1 MKTIV
6 SQLKAEGITLPKLP
20 ANPRPGYFEVD
31 CPREY
36 CIADRKGV
44 DSTPLRVD
52 VSPPTFARW
61 KCRHCLWS
69 GHIGEEPVI
78 ASPAV
83 ESPGEEIIDQP
94 TKLTNELT
102 KEALEFVRGFGITDE
117 MARSRK
123 LSWQPD
129 GECVRVPYRDEDET
143 INNALI
149 SVANGA
155 SRLANARRVV
165 FYGLDCF
172 NQNNK
177 TCIIAHR
184 ELDAIGL
191 MSQGFVNVLALPN
204 GGDVPDGRADDYEPQ
219 EDCYRYLGAAA
230 GIIQACETVI
240 FAFDDGEIGLTIRQ
254 ELARRIGPGKCKVVK
269 FTRGTARATFMEM
282 GSDDLCADINEAKPL
297 PISGLYEVDDFE
309 KELISL
315 FMDGMGSGVSTGWP
329 NVDEL
334 YTVSTPGLTLVTG
347 IPNSG
352 KSEWIDALNI
362 NLALNHGWK
371 FAAFS
376 PENGKELHTIK
387 LVEKRVEMSADPK
400 HKDRMSFDTF
410 YQGSKWVRQHW
421 TFIESK
427 DEMPTLDW
435 ILERATDA
443 VLRKGIKG
451 LIIDPWNRIE
461 KKMDGFRAETDY
473 VAQALPRILRFC
485 HNYGV
490 HCWLVVHPK
499 QQEKDR
505 KTGKIPPPSLYD
517 CAGSAHF
524 VNMCDNG
531 IVVHRSDSVD
541 DATEIYVN
549 KVRFKHIGRRGNTKL
564 AYNTRTGRY
573 QPLDQS
579 PLYSMHDGNSD
590 GIKSYEP
597 GDL

>member
-1 MKTIV
+1 MKKLSTL
-6 SQLKAEGITLPKLP
+6 LKEQGIAIKLTAEHT
-20 ANPRPGYFEVD
+20 RPGFFELD
-31 CPREY
+31 CPKEY
-36 CIADRKGV
+36 CQADRRGT
-44 DSTPLRVD
+44 DPTPLRVD
-52 VSPPTFARW
+52 IAPPAFARW
-61 KCRHCLWS
+61 RCRHCLWS
-69 GHIGEEPVI
+69 GHIGEEPVDTSPI
-78 ASPAV
+78 ADSVVDEKISEPVKPTTELPLPALDLLR
-83 ESPGEEIIDQP
+83 GYGIDI
-94 TKLTNELT
+94 
-102 KEALEFVRGFGITDE
+102 EA
-117 MARSRK
+117 ARDRK
-123 LSWQPD
+123 LSWHSD
-129 GECVRVPYRDEDET
+129 SSSVRVPYWDGGEI
-143 INNALI
+143 INNTLINALT
-149 SVANGA
+149 GA
-155 SRLANARRVV
+155 SRLTSARKVV
-165 FYGLDCF
+165 FYGLDRL
-172 NQNNK
+172 QPEVK
-177 TCIIAHR
+177 TIIIAQS
-184 ELDAIGL
+184 ELAAIGL
-191 MSQGFVNVLALPN
+191 AKLGFENVIAVPN
-204 GGDVPDGRADDYEPQ
+204 GGDLPDGRADNYEPE
-219 EDCYRYLGAAA
+219 EDRYRYLSAAA
-230 GIIQACETVI
+230 DLIQKCETVI
-240 FAFDDGEIGLTIRQ
+240 FAFDDGQKGMGIRQ
-254 ELARRIGPGKCKVVK
+254 ELARRIGPGKCRVVNFWK
-269 FTRGTARATFMEM
+269 GSFVDTLKQGADEAAR
-282 GSDDLCADINEAKPL
+282 DVNDAKPL

-309 KELISL
+309 SELVSM
-315 FMDGMGSGVSTGWP
+315 FQDGMASGVSTGWA

-334 YTVSTPGLTLVTG
+334 YTVSIPGLTLVTG

-410 YQGSKWVRQHW
+410 YQGSLWVRQHW

-473 VAQALPRILRFC
+473 VAQALPRILRFNA
-485 HNYGV
+485 NYGV
-490 HCWLVVHPK
+490 HTWLVVHPK

-531 IVVHRSDSVD
+531 IVIHRADSVD
-541 DATEIYVN
+541 DATEVYVN

-573 QPLDQS
+573 EPLDKN
-579 PLYSMHDGNSD
+579 PVYSMADFD

-597 GDL
+597 GDI